1 MLSISK
7 NQSGTQVVL
16 SFVKH
21 EQLPYGTQQ
30 LSFPMN
36 ALGLDTDTNLIR
48 IFTTGNNT
56 AVAYAYVDE
65 MVIDGVTPTMDNV
78 NALFADVAC
87 SQSSG
92 GGSGEGCDCEDVIA
106 GVEDE
111 ISGITADMETLESEV
126 SAATQTVQTLSGN
139 VSTLSGSVSTLSSSV
154 SSLSGDVETISGD
167 VETLSGEVSTLSDD
181 VAGISSAI
189 PDLADQISA
198 NTDSISTLSSS
209 IPTAVSDLTNDEG
222 FLTQEDFKTINNQ
235 SIVGSGNI
243 DIQGTG
249 SGYTIQRLT
258 QSQYDALPSSAK
270 TDATIM
276 YVITDANSD
285 YYTKSEVDDLI
296 SGATSD
302 VETLSGDVSTLSSSV
317 QSVSGNV
324 NTLSGNVSTISG
336 NVSTLSGT
344 VSANTS
350 SISTL
355 SGDTSSLQEQVDA
368 MVLPTFEWDSTTQT
382 LNIYYDDGSGDGE
395 AI

>member
-7 NQSGTQVVL
+7 NQNSTQVVL

-36 ALGLDTDTNLIR
+36 SLGLDTDTELIR

-65 MVIDGVTPTMDNV
+65 MVIEGVTPTMDNI

-92 GGSGEGCDCEDVIA
+92 GGGGGGCDCEDVIA

-111 ISGITADMETLESEV
+111 ISGITEDVASIQSEV
-126 SAATQTVQTLSGN
+126 SSISGD
-139 VSTLSGSVSTLSSSV
+139 VETLSGSVSTLSSNISSV
-154 SSLSGDVETISGD
+154 SGNVNTISGNVSTISGNVSTISGN
-167 VETLSGEVSTLSDD
+167 VETLSGSVST
-181 VAGISSAI
+181 I
-189 PDLADQISA
+189 
-198 NTDSISTLSSS
+198 SSS
-209 IPTAVSDLTNDEG
+209 IPTKVSDLNNDAG
-222 FLTQEDFKTINNQ
+222 YLASSDFKTINNE

-243 DIQGTG
+243 DIQGG
-249 SGYTIQRLT
+249 GGVAIERVT
-258 QSQYDALPSSAK
+258 QAAYDALPSSAK
-270 TDATIM
+270 TDDSII
-276 YVITDANSD
+276 YVITDADSE
-285 YYTKSEVDDLI
+285 YYTKTEVDDLI

-302 VETLSGDVSTLSSSV
+302 VETLSGDVSSLSSSV

-324 NTLSGNVSTISG
+324 NTLSGNVNTLSG
-336 NVSTLSGT
+336 NVSTLSGN
-344 VSANTS
+344 VSSHTS

-355 SGDTSSLQEQVDA
+355 SGDVQTMSDSLGNLSGLEG
-368 MVLPTFEWDSTTQT
+368 LSF
-382 LNIYYDDGSGDGE
+382 YYDDSTHTLEFYYTDPNE
-395 AI
+395 TT

>member
-36 ALGLDTDTNLIR
+36 TLGLDTDTELIR

-65 MVIDGVTPTMDNV
+65 MVIEGVTPTMGNI

-92 GGSGEGCDCEDVIA
+92 GGGGGGCDCEDIIA

-111 ISGITADMETLESEV
+111 ISGITEDVESIQSEV
-126 SAATQTVQTLSGN
+126 STISGN
-139 VSTLSGSVSTLSSSV
+139 VSTLSGSVSTISSNV
-154 SSLSGDVETISGD
+154 STISGQ
-167 VETLSGEVSTLSDD
+167 VLT
-181 VAGISSAI
+181 IS
-189 PDLADQISA
+189 
-198 NTDSISTLSSS
+198 NS
-209 IPTAVSDLTNDEG
+209 IPTAVSDLNNDEG

-235 SIVGSGNI
+235 SIVGTGNI
-243 DIQGTG
+243 DIQGG
-249 SGYTIQRLT
+249 GVTIERV
-258 QSQYDALPSSAK
+258 SQAAYNALPSSAK
-270 TDATIM
+270 TDDSII
-276 YVITDANSD
+276 YVITDADSE
-285 YYTKSEVDDLI
+285 YYTKTQVDDLI

-302 VETLSGDVSTLSSSV
+302 IETLSGNVSSLSSSV

-324 NTLSGNVSTISG
+324 NTLSGNVSTLSGNVSTISG
-336 NVSTLSGT
+336 NVSTLNGT
-344 VSANTS
+344 VASHTS
-350 SISTL
+350 SISSL
-355 SGDTSSLQEQVDA
+355 SGDVSSLQTQVDG

-382 LNIYYDDGSGDGE
+382 LNIYYTDPNE
-395 AI
+395 PTE